1 MLHPQGII
9 HTKQKPPTNGTP
21 FNTVNVSGVH
31 NFTNPDRL
39 RDSPTPLFTYLAGV
53 LERLGYP
60 DPRTRAA
67 GKSLALILGFG
78 HLSLMQCR
86 ARKTMA

>member
-39 RDSPTPLFTYLAGV
+39 RDSPTPLFTYLAGE
-53 LERLGYP
+53 LERLGCP
-60 DPRTRAA
+60 GPRTRVTR
-67 GKSLALILGFG
+67 GSLALILGSG
-78 HLSLMQCR
+78 
-86 ARKTMA
+86 